1 MSAPSGGVKTLGWN
15 RLYISIIFCP
25 GRLEPGLIVMY
36 MTGATKKQPE
46 FIALNLIGLIVVAN
60 SAGARPND
68 ATTHAL
74 QFRNSPTLSSAQP
87 ASDIDRTV
95 SNLLSTYEI

>member
-46 FIALNLIGLIVVAN
+46 FIALNLLVSLSLPIPQAPAQMTPPLMLF
-60 SAGARPND
+60 SSE
-68 ATTHAL
+68 
-74 QFRNSPTLSSAQP
+74 NSPTLSLLSP
-87 ASDIDRTV
+87 LPILIVLSVI
-95 SNLLSTYEI
+95 LLSTYEI